1 MKMTDDVT
9 AIAAQV
15 STVDEAIMKVLPFVT
30 TMLGF
35 VPGAA
40 VAVPFLPLVSGF
52 LAALDNAA
60 KAVAAGNPGA
70 AATDIL
76 QEVISHLTPGAA
88 NSPALAPEAAAA

>member
-1 MKMTDDVT
+1 MTVDAT
-9 AIAAQV
+9 AIATQV

-40 VAVPFLPLVSGF
+40 VAAPFLPLVSGF

-76 QEVISHLTPGAA
+76 QEVISHLTPGMA
-88 NSPALAPEAAAA
+88 NSTSLAQEAPSA